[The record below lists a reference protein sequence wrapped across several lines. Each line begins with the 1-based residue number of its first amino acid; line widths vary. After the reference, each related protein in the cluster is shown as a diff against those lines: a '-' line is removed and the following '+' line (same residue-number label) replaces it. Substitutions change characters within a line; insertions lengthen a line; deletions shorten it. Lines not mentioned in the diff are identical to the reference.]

1 MDQYLLQILKETNTI
16 IIPGLGALTITNA
29 TTDEVMFM
37 PYLKHDDGKLSEH
50 IAAKEGIEEN
60 EAKNIVAKHV
70 REIKT
75 SLDKGDS
82 YDMFQFGKFRK
93 GADGDIEFE
102 NWEADKAAPVAEGT
116 PKAAPIVVEE
126 PKTEIPKAEEP
137 VKEKPAPKVIPVE
150 KPIEKPKPA
159 PKEEKPKAAEK
170 PKVEPKKVPVEKPV
184 VIPVVKKE
192 VEKAPVQ
199 KPAAKPVAK
208 KEVEK
213 PKSEPKEEAP
223 KATEKKVIPV
233 VVPVTPPT
241 PKPTPTPAPKKE
253 MNIVEKE
260 ELSKTTDKLEKLKKE
275 KAERKP
281 KKKRGIGFY
290 MLLLFLLLLIG
301 GGTFF
306 AMDYDNLKQH
316 IPFLADAKETKDEPK
331 ELDKL
336 KDSMGDENEESPE
349 VIDDEID
356 ANPDAEIIDD
366 ENPETDPIV
375 EETQDPEPEVAR
387 NESNDQPFHIVAG
400 AFGSVDNA
408 NRLVEKLK
416 GMGYPAKTFVRGAQN
431 IVSVQSYATRAE
443 AQADMSNVQDGAP
456 KGWVLEWR

>member
-126 PKTEIPKAEEP
+126 PKTEIPKNEAPAKTSEPKFAPVKKPQAEERA
-137 VKEKPAPKVIPVE
+137 EPKKAPVE
-150 KPIEKPKPA
+150 KNKLA
-159 PKEEKPKAAEK
+159 PKDEMPKAN
-170 PKVEPKKVPVEKPV
+170 
-184 VIPVVKKE
+184 
-192 VEKAPVQ
+192 
-199 KPAAKPVAK
+199 
-208 KEVEK
+208 
-213 PKSEPKEEAP
+213 
-223 KATEKKVIPV
+223 EKKVVPV
-233 VVPVTPPT
+233 LVPVTLAA
-241 PKPTPTPAPKKE
+241 PAPKKE
-253 MNIVEKE
+253 MNIADKE
-260 ELSKTTDKLEKLKKE
+260 ELSKTTEKLEKLKKE
-275 KAERKP
+275 KAERKL
-281 KKKRGIGFY
+281 KKKRGVGFY
-290 MLLLFLLLLIG
+290 MLMVILLLIIA
-301 GGTFF
+301 GGTYFTI
-306 AMDYDNLKQH
+306 DYENLKQH
-316 IPFLADAKETKDEPK
+316 VPFLADTKEKKDKPLELDELKETIADEDQEPQ
-331 ELDKL
+331 
-336 KDSMGDENEESPE
+336 E
-349 VIDDEID
+349 VIDDEMD
-356 ANPDAEIIDD
+356 ADPDAEVIDT
-366 ENPETDPIV
+366 ENPETNPII
-375 EETQDPEPEVAR
+375 EETQEPQPKPATVR
-387 NESNDQPFHIVAG
+387 NGSNNQPFHIVAG
-400 AFGSVDNA
+400 AFGSIENA

-416 GMGYPAKTFVRGAQN
+416 GMGYPAKTFARGAQN

-456 KGWVLEWR
+456 KGWVLELP

>member
-1 MDQYLLQILKETNTI
+1 MSLKKYHLAR
-16 IIPGLGALTITNA
+16 IP
-29 TTDEVMFM
+29 
-37 PYLKHDDGKLSEH
+37 
-50 IAAKEGIEEN
+50 
-60 EAKNIVAKHV
+60 
-70 REIKT
+70 
-75 SLDKGDS
+75 
-82 YDMFQFGKFRK
+82 
-93 GADGDIEFE
+93 
-102 NWEADKAAPVAEGT
+102 
-116 PKAAPIVVEE
+116 
-126 PKTEIPKAEEP
+126 
-137 VKEKPAPKVIPVE
+137 
-150 KPIEKPKPA
+150 
-159 PKEEKPKAAEK
+159 
-170 PKVEPKKVPVEKPV
+170 
-184 VIPVVKKE
+184 PVVKKE

-260 ELSKTTDKLEKLKKE
+260 ELSKTTEKLEKLKKE
-275 KAERKP
+275 KAERKL
-281 KKKRGIGFY
+281 KKKRGVGFY
-290 MLLLFLLLLIG
+290 MLMVILLLIIA
-301 GGTFF
+301 GGTYFT
-306 AMDYDNLKQH
+306 MDYDNLKQH